1 MLRIPL
7 LEPGSKDAHERRED
21 RVDRANKADGIRL
34 HDKKCP
40 DGRDQVEDSPCG
52 SEDAI
57 RLYEDRVSQ
66 RRVSVVAV
74 FGVMSGQRQ
83 VCEAGLRRLGRCS
96 SASVLPRCNRWRDA
110 TILCRLLTLVVT
122 VVVNGAGVCVRIGRG
137 TAAVAPVFV
146 STGLSGCLS
155 ACMQGELGLSA
166 VFL

>member
-7 LEPGSKDAHERRED
+7 LEPCGEDAHERGED
-21 RVDRANKADGIRL
+21 RVDRANKAGGIRL
-34 HDKKCP
+34 HDEICP

-66 RRVSVVAV
+66 RRISVVAV
-74 FGVMSGQRQ
+74 FGVMSGQRH

-96 SASVLPRCNRWRDA
+96 SASVLPRCDRWRDA
-110 TILCRLLTLVVT
+110 TILCRLLTLVVA
-122 VVVNGAGVCVRIGRG
+122 VVVNGVVCVRIGRG